1 MLQSKVISITTNN
14 DGDANL
20 DFATDKVRM
29 ISVVPLEVWINCSL
43 LSVQGIW
50 AVRTSAISKTFNV
63 ECTYYNL

>member
-29 ISVVPLEVWINCSL
+29 ISVVPLEV
-43 LSVQGIW
+43 
-50 AVRTSAISKTFNV
+50 
-63 ECTYYNL
+63 